1 MLSPFL
7 WLSVGSVAFYLAGTY
22 LALRAFQTNKPTNR
36 IIRTGSGIVAVM
48 FHGAAVIVAIDAA
61 TNLSLGLTLM
71 LACVGFAMA
80 TVLVLNQLR
89 KAASHL
95 EVFVFP
101 LSAMSLALF
110 GLLPNTGLVRLGLPT
125 PLFIHIVLALL
136 ATLYSGATSQVVGTL
151 TPLQELHFSWV
162 PLLLLN

>member
-1 MLSPFL
+1 MLSEHAGGASIRDIGHFSRVCNPSCKPFSL
-7 WLSVGSVAFYLAGTY
+7 VIRWSVAFHLAGTY
-22 LALRAFQTNKPTNR
+22 LALRAFQTNEPTNR

-48 FHGAAVIVAIDAA
+48 LHGAAVIVAIDAA
-61 TNLSLGLTLM
+61 TDLSLGLTLM

-101 LSAMSLALF
+101 LSAVS
-110 GLLPNTGLVRLGLPT
+110 
-125 PLFIHIVLALL
+125 
-136 ATLYSGATSQVVGTL
+136 SGTVWPIA
-151 TPLQELHFSWV
+151 
-162 PLLLLN
+162 